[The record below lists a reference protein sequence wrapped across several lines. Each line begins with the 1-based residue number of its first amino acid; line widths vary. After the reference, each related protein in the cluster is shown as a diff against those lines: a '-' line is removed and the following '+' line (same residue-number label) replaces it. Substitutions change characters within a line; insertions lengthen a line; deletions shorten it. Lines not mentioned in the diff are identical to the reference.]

1 MFFVR
6 ILFFCDR
13 KLIFENLSEEPIELF
28 QNEAA
33 RCIVK
38 KKRQGEKTKVIL
50 EYGGFQEEEKAR
62 EEGIKLLR
70 NGGNLMD
77 KDPFKEYIR
86 QSEPNKRDKGY
97 AWHTAIGLQAV
108 DGLKPS
114 KYLIDTAIKNIEG
127 DISIDEAQELLNTY
141 YEENPKANT
150 EDRTEEADKV
160 AVRIAKILSEK
171 AFSFTPNE
179 YISIHKKLFAGIYG
193 HAGKLRDYNITKK
206 EWVLNGATVL
216 YGSAS
221 ELRATLDYDFAE
233 EKKFSYKNL
242 SMEDII
248 HHLALFVS
256 RLWQIHVFGEG
267 NTRTTAVF
275 FIKYLRTLGFDVTND
290 IFAENAWYFR
300 NALVR
305 ANYNDLKNGVH
316 ETTEYLELF
325 LRNLLLDEKNELHNR
340 MMHISG
346 RFAEVDIERV
356 KVDIESGEVDIE
368 STKVDIRNK
377 LLSFSDTISE
387 KTINHTVEIFSKCGK
402 ENCFGRTIVEEIT
415 GLKPSGASKLI
426 KLLVDSEVIV
436 PVTGHGKG
444 KYRFQ

>member
-1 MFFVR
+1 
-6 ILFFCDR
+6 
-13 KLIFENLSEEPIELF
+13 
-28 QNEAA
+28 
-33 RCIVK
+33 
-38 KKRQGEKTKVIL
+38 
-50 EYGGFQEEEKAR
+50 
-62 EEGIKLLR
+62 
-70 NGGNLMD
+70 MD
-77 KDPFKEYIR
+77 KDPFKEYMK

-108 DGLKPS
+108 DGLKTS

-141 YEENPKANT
+141 YEENPKADI

-179 YISIHKKLFAGIYG
+179 YISIHKKLFTGIYG

-206 EWVLNGATVL
+206 EWVLNGATIL

-242 SMEDII
+242 SMEEII
-248 HHLALFVS
+248 HHLAFFVS

-275 FIKYLRTLGFDVTND
+275 FIKYLRTLGFDATND

-300 NALVR
+300 NALVP
-305 ANYNDLKNGVH
+305 ANYTNLQKGIH
-316 ETTEYLELF
+316 ETTEYLEVF
-325 LRNLLLDEKNELHNR
+325 LRNLLRLY
-340 MMHISG
+340 
-346 RFAEVDIERV
+346 
-356 KVDIESGEVDIE
+356 
-368 STKVDIRNK
+368 IRRTGSN
-377 LLSFSDTISE
+377 
-387 KTINHTVEIFSKCGK
+387 SKCISSDNYTSAVKK
-402 ENCFGRTIVEEIT
+402 ELQQLSTFSQIKEIRDKELNSVILSHLEMSEDLVEGIKSEWEQKKIFKKQIKGDDGTTLIEDSYCTRSYVREIILRYCQNRTFFRT
-415 GLKPSGASKLI
+415 KFNI
-426 KLLVDSEVIV
+426 KDGNL
-436 PVTGHGKG
+436 
-444 KYRFQ
+444 F

>member
-1 MFFVR
+1 M
-6 ILFFCDR
+6 
-13 KLIFENLSEEPIELF
+13 N
-28 QNEAA
+28 
-33 RCIVK
+33 
-38 KKRQGEKTKVIL
+38 
-50 EYGGFQEEEKAR
+50 
-62 EEGIKLLR
+62 
-70 NGGNLMD
+70 
-77 KDPFKEYIR
+77 KDPFKEYIK
-86 QSEPNKRDKGY
+86 QTEPDKREKGY

-127 DISIDEAQELLNTY
+127 DISIDEAQELLNAY
-141 YEENPKANT
+141 YEENPKADI

-179 YISIHKKLFAGIYG
+179 YISIHEKLFTGIYE
-193 HAGKLRDYNITKK
+193 HAGKMRDYNITKK

-221 ELRATLDYDFAE
+221 ELRATLDYDFSE
-233 EKKFSYKNL
+233 ERKFSYKNL
-242 SMEDII
+242 SMEEII
-248 HHLALFVS
+248 HHLAIFVS
-256 RLWQIHVFGEG
+256 RVWQIHVFGEG

-275 FIKYLRTLGFDVTND
+275 FIKYLRTLGFDATND

-340 MMHISG
+340 SMHIC
-346 RFAEVDIERV
+346 RMFKQA
-356 KVDIESGEVDIE
+356 DIESA
-368 STKVDIRNK
+368 KADIRNR
-377 LLSFSDTISE
+377 LRSFSDVISE
-387 KTINHTVEIFSKCGK
+387 KTIHYALELFSKCGK
-402 ENCFGRTIVEEIT
+402 EEYFGRTIVENIT
-415 GLKPSGASKLI
+415 GLKSTRASELI
-426 KLLVDSEVIV
+426 KLMVDSEVIV

-444 KYRFQ
+444 KYRFRL